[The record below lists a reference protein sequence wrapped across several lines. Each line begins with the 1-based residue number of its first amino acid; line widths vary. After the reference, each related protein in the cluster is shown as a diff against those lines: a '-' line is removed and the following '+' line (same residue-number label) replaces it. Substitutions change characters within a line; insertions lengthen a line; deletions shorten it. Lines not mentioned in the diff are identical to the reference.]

1 MPPEAL
7 GDRVL
12 AEKLVDVFLR
22 LVRGDL
28 TARIP
33 RTFREDHEDAI
44 AFFIDVLAEQMG
56 DTQRRQRAY
65 EVGMA
70 ALIEKFIALASGDFT
85 VRAER
90 TGRGDPLDTMAYMLD
105 NVAVEI
111 GLLVGDHD
119 AQRKLLE
126 MVLESMLDGVL
137 LLDREGRV
145 RRTNAAMAKLLGRT
159 PRDVVGMPIAEL
171 LAPSE
176 RSLADKLS
184 SEQAAEA
191 FVNRDTFVRTAEG
204 DTFAVAVN
212 GSPHRDAEGEPVGFV
227 LVARDD
233 RELRQVNAQLHM
245 SDRLA
250 TMGTLAAGV
259 AHEINNPL
267 AFVSANIDF
276 VLEEMNGIEPGEPMP
291 PKLVA
296 ELRRAL
302 AASREGAL
310 RVRNIIRDLHHFTRG
325 GQAGTERLDLN
336 SLLEVAL
343 NLVHNELRHHAR
355 LTKVYGNPPRVLA
368 NEGQLLQVFM
378 NLLLNAAQA
387 IPLGSA
393 DTSEIRISTGANE
406 ANDANGA
413 NGNCAFVEIRD
424 TGTGISEE
432 DLPRIFDLFYTTK
445 AVGEGTGM
453 GLSIARRLVEKAGG
467 HLEVESKL
475 GVGSIFRVI
484 LPAAPMKTEPTRPP
498 PAKKRR
504 SVRRL
509 RVLVIDDEL
518 EVGASVRRVLGRSH
532 SVDVAGGAADAI
544 ARLDENAYDLV
555 LCDLLMPEM
564 TGMDLHE
571 RLRDTKP
578 AVAERMVF
586 MTAGAFSPKAQ
597 QFLGA
602 VPNRRVE
609 KPFDAETLRALVKE
623 VAGAR

>member
-1 MPPEAL
+1 MTPAL
-7 GDRVL
+7 DGDRAL

-33 RTFREDHEDAI
+33 RNFREDHEDAI
-44 AFFIDVLAEQMG
+44 AFFIDVLAEQIG
-56 DTQRRQRAY
+56 DTQRRERAY

-90 TGRGDPLDTMAYMLD
+90 TGRGDPLDTMAYMLN

-111 GLLVGDHD
+111 GLLVGDHEK
-119 AQRKLLE
+119 QRKLLE

-137 LLDREGRV
+137 LLDRQGRV
-145 RRTNAAMAKLLGRT
+145 HRTNAAMAKLLGR
-159 PRDVVGMPIAEL
+159 RAKDLVGQRVGEL

-176 RSLADKLS
+176 RALADELS
-184 SEQAAEA
+184 SERVGEA
-191 FVNRDTFVRTAEG
+191 FVNRDTFFRTSEG
-204 DTFAVAVN
+204 GTFAVAVN
-212 GSPHRDAEGEPVGFV
+212 GSPHRDAGGEPVGFV

-276 VLEEMNGIEPGEPMP
+276 VLEEMNAVKAGEPLP

-302 AASREGAL
+302 SASREGAL

-325 GQAGTERLDLN
+325 GEAGTSHLDLN
-336 SLLEVAL
+336 ALLEAAL
-343 NLVHNELRHHAR
+343 NLVQNELRHHAR
-355 LTKVYGNPPRVLA
+355 LSKAYGEPPAVHA

-393 DTSEIRISTGANE
+393 DASEIRITTGA
-406 ANDANGA
+406 APNG
-413 NGNCAFVEIRD
+413 AFVEIRD

-445 AVGEGTGM
+445 AIGEGTGM

-467 HLEVESKL
+467 RLEVESKL
-475 GVGSIFRVI
+475 GVGSAFRVV
-484 LPAAPMKTEPTRPP
+484 LPAAPEQTGATRPAS
-498 PAKKRR
+498 AKKRR

-509 RVLVIDDEL
+509 RVLVVDDEL
-518 EVGASVRRVLGRSH
+518 EVGASVRRVLGRTH
-532 SVDVAGGAADAI
+532 SVHVAGGAAEAI
-544 ARLDENAYDLV
+544 VRLDKGGYDLV

-564 TGMDLHE
+564 TGMELHE
-571 RLRDTKP
+571 RLRETKP
-578 AVAERMVF
+578 NVAERMVF
-586 MTAGAFSPKAQ
+586 MTAGAFSAKAQ
-597 QFLGA
+597 QFLGK

-623 VAGAR
+623 VASAR